1 MGYKSIFELLSSALL
16 AVSQGRTNL
25 RFEKRSDRSFI
36 IIVILI
42 NDVNGSNGQQPF
54 LKKSHPLKIGAV
66 DKLVEHKDTAIKEND
81 YYNHDHDNDVLHSS
95 LCYAK

>member
-42 NDVNGSNGQQPF
+42 NDVNGSNKRAAGGQQPF
-54 LKKSHPLKIGAV
+54 SGKSHPLKIAAV
-66 DKLVEHKDTAIKEND
+66 GKLET
-81 YYNHDHDNDVLHSS
+81 
-95 LCYAK
+95 